1 MDNFHSL
8 VKELF
13 KKADASIKIN
23 ISRKEETHKALLEIL
38 PDKQYASSVNW
49 LEIIKNQI
57 FYMDKW
63 IFFIQ
68 FAVCTIAIFII
79 LALYH
84 TNTASED
91 IIAMGMIL
99 SGVLGAASVWEVC
112 YLFFSDITELGES
125 CFFNVRQMVLLQ
137 LGIAGFFY
145 LFILTFV
152 IFYVGMQWKLNLLQ
166 VGFYF
171 MVPFIVSECG
181 CIASILTEIGRKSP
195 LFPVLAGLF
204 SALFFSAL
212 STIPT
217 LYQTTATLLWG
228 VAFFLGMLLL
238 GLLIRKL
245 LKEIEKGEILCA
257 N

>member
-1 MDNFHSL
+1 MDNFHSS

-23 ISRKEETHKALLEIL
+23 ISRKEETQKALLEIL

-68 FAVCTIAIFII
+68 FAVCTITIFVI

-84 TNTASED
+84 TNAASED

-112 YLFFSDITELGES
+112 YFSIIS
-125 CFFNVRQMVLLQ
+125 
-137 LGIAGFFY
+137 Y
-145 LFILTFV
+145 
-152 IFYVGMQWKLNLLQ
+152 
-166 VGFYF
+166 
-171 MVPFIVSECG
+171 
-181 CIASILTEIGRKSP
+181 
-195 LFPVLAGLF
+195 
-204 SALFFSAL
+204 
-212 STIPT
+212 
-217 LYQTTATLLWG
+217 
-228 VAFFLGMLLL
+228 
-238 GLLIRKL
+238 
-245 LKEIEKGEILCA
+245 
-257 N
+257 